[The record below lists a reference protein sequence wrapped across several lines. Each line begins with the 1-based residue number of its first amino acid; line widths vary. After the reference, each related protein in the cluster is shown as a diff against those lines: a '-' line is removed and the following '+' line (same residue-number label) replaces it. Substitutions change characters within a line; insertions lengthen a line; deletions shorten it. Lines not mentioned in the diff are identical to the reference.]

1 MKKVYDLK
9 GKEIDVIQVVPSKNY
24 IYLPLGYIGLIESD
38 NPELKVIF
46 FTTDFLEWAKC
57 RFKKKPPYS
66 IRKDITWLKVKQ
78 WNALIRRI
86 ASGKDFQLPLV
97 RKYLPIKKE
106 VFEAFVYPE
115 NSEYFLDKQV
125 FRERMILIAPYM
137 YMGDY
142 IRVKNE
148 IPFTHKMFNTIGNFY
163 CNRIHLDILNQWK
176 LPATVIGWLAYH
188 VWDTFVFELKHSCFI
203 GGLSEEE
210 FQLIHKY
217 LCGELSK
224 TQMNLIKA
232 SLVEGE

>member
-1 MKKVYDLK
+1 M
-9 GKEIDVIQVVPSKNY
+9 
-24 IYLPLGYIGLIESD
+24 GYIGLIEFD

-46 FTTDFLEWAKC
+46 FTTDFLEWAKR

-86 ASGKDFQLPLV
+86 ALGKDFRLPLV

-106 VFEAFVYPE
+106 VFEAFVYPG

-125 FRERMILIAPYM
+125 FRERLILIAPYM

-163 CNRIHLDILNQWK
+163 YNRIHLDILNQWK

-188 VWDTFVFELKHSCFI
+188 VWDTFVFEMSLSYFT
-203 GGLSEEE
+203 GGLTEKEI
-210 FQLIHKY
+210 QLTHKY

-224 TQMNLIKA
+224 AQIHLIKE